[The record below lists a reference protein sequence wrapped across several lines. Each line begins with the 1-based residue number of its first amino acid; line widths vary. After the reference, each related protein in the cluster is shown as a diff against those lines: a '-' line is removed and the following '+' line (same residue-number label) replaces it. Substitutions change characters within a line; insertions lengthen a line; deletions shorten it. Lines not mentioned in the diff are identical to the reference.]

1 MNPVVENF
9 LVELG
14 QVRKTYGSVAALDGL
29 DLQLRPGEVL
39 GLLGHNGA
47 GKTTTMKL
55 ILGLARPT
63 AGRVTVFGADPGGH
77 GAARLRERIGYLPEN
92 ISFYRQL
99 SGREVLHYCA
109 RLKRVATARADE
121 LLERVGLTEA
131 AGRRVKTYSKGM
143 RQRLGLA
150 QALLGEPRL
159 LLLDEPTV
167 GLDPA
172 ATRDCYALLDDLRSQ
187 GVSVLLCSHVLADV
201 EPHID
206 RAAILGRGRLLAA
219 GSLDELR
226 NRSGLPLTIRVRGR
240 FEGADWPRPPRG
252 VESRRLNGHQL
263 ELRVPADGKMELL
276 RQLLN
281 EPAVEDIELEPPSL
295 ATLYGHFDTRKGSTS

>member
-1 MNPVVENF
+1 MNIVEDPI
-9 LVELG
+9 VELG
-14 QVRKTYGSVAALDGL
+14 QVRKTYGSVVALDGL

-55 ILGLARPT
+55 ILGLVRPT
-63 AGRVTVFGADPGGH
+63 AGRVVVFGADPGGH
-77 GAARLRERIGYLPEN
+77 GGARLRERIGYLPEN
-92 ISFYRQL
+92 VSFYRQL

-109 RLKRVATARADE
+109 RLKRVATDRADE
-121 LLERVGLTEA
+121 WLERVGLAEA
-131 AGRRVKTYSKGM
+131 AQRRVGTYSKGM

-172 ATRDCYALLDDLRSQ
+172 ATRDCYALLDDLRSD

-206 RAAILGRGRLLAA
+206 RAAILGQGRLLAA

-226 NRSGLPLTIRVRGR
+226 RRSGLPLTIRVRGR
-240 FEGADWPRPPRG
+240 FEGVDGPRILAG

-263 ELRVPADGKMELL
+263 ELRVPAGDKMALLRELL
-276 RQLLN
+276 A
-281 EPAVEDIELEPPSL
+281 EPAVEDIELVPPSL
-295 ATLYGHFDTRKGSTS
+295 SALYGHFGAHKEDT